1 MRTCEAGTPL
11 VAACGLAVTDRG
23 HRATGSL
30 ASHARM
36 HARTFLVIHNV
47 VSHTVPQC
55 VILTVYHTVVV
66 TV

>member
-11 VAACGLAVTDRG
+11 VAACGWAATDRG

-36 HARTFLVIHNV
+36 HARTFIWFF
-47 VSHTVPQC
+47 
-55 VILTVYHTVVV
+55 ILSFSTRFLNA
-66 TV
+66 